1 MVSWVAVLGIAL
13 VAVGLVLTPG
23 PNTIYLLSQTAAQG
37 RSAGLVSLL
46 GIATG
51 FLVYLLACAAG
62 LTALLAHVPFAYAG
76 IKFLGAVYLLWLA
89 WQAWRSGREAPVDVV
104 PAAPVRSR
112 RRLYLMGLATN
123 MLNPTILVLY
133 LSLLPQFI
141 DPSRGNVALQGVI
154 LGLVQIVIMLTLNCL
169 IVLAAGHLT
178 GWLTDRPRIARLQR
192 RLTGTVFGALAVRII
207 VQ

>member
-23 PNTIYLLSQTAAQG
+23 PNTIYLLSQTVAQG
-37 RSAGLVSLL
+37 RAAGLVSLL

-51 FLVYLLACAAG
+51 FLVYLLGSAAG
-62 LTALLAHVPFAYAG
+62 LTALLAHVPFVYDG
-76 IKFLGAVYLLWLA
+76 LKVLGAVYLFWLA
-89 WQAWRSGREAPVDVV
+89 WQAWRSGRKPPVDVT
-104 PAAPVRSR
+104 PAPPIRSR
-112 RRLYLMGLATN
+112 LRLYLLGLATN
-123 MLNPTILVLY
+123 MLNPTILILY

-141 DPSRGNVALQGVI
+141 DPERGRVALQGVI
-154 LGLVQIVIMLTLNCL
+154 LGLVQIVIMVTLNGL
-169 IVLAAGHLT
+169 IVLAAGRIT
-178 GWLTDRPRIARLQR
+178 GWLTDRPRVARLQR